1 MLRSI
6 YFGISAAKADR
17 MFAIPIKAGVGWLS
31 GLRFVQL
38 EKRQQV
44 TNVTDQIT

>member
-1 MLRSI
+1 MLCSF
-6 YFGISAAKADR
+6 YFEFGAAKADSL
-17 MFAIPIKAGVGWLS
+17 FAIPIKACIGWLS

-38 EKRQQV
+38 EKRQEV

>member
-1 MLRSI
+1 LRSF
-6 YFGISAAKADR
+6 YFEIGVAKADR
-17 MFAIPIKAGVGWLS
+17 LFAIPIKAGVGWSLS

-38 EKRQQV
+38 EKRQEV